1 MNYDLFQLMQ
11 SLGAKPVAK
20 SDLFQLMQGLGTKLV
35 ATVMGLMVA
44 VVVIHL
50 LMTFWKTRNVMAIVS
65 VLVLGGAAL
74 WGMDNVEAIK
84 NVIGSTIQG
93 LTGR

>member
-1 MNYDLFQLMQ
+1 MNGDMFALL
-11 SLGAKPVAK
+11 
-20 SDLFQLMQGLGTKLV
+20 QGLGHKLI

-44 VVVIHL
+44 VVVVHL
-50 LMTFWKTRNVMAIVS
+50 LMTFWRTRNAMALIS

-84 NVIGSTIQG
+84 HVIGSTISG
-93 LTGR
+93 LGGR

>member
-1 MNYDLFQLMQ
+1 MNGDVFQL
-11 SLGAKPVAK
+11 L
-20 SDLFQLMQGLGTKLV
+20 QGLGQKLV

-50 LMTFWKTRNVMAIVS
+50 LMAFWRTRNVMAVIS

-74 WGMDNVEAIK
+74 WGMDNVETIK
-84 NVIGSTIQG
+84 QVIGATLQG
-93 LTGR
+93 MTGR